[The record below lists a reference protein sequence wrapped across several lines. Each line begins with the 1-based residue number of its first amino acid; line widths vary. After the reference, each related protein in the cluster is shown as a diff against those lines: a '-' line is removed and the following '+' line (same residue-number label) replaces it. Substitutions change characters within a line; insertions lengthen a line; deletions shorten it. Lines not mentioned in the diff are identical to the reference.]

1 MRTSGH
7 KSEASIR
14 SYSSRL
20 SESKKRENSSTLSR
34 ALCDQS
40 VKSEES
46 SVAGNHIPELSEQ
59 ELMEVLW

>member
-1 MRTSGH
+1 MCTSGH

-14 SYSSRL
+14 SYSSQL
-20 SESKKRENSSTLSR
+20 SESKEYEISSTLSH

-59 ELMEVLW
+59 E